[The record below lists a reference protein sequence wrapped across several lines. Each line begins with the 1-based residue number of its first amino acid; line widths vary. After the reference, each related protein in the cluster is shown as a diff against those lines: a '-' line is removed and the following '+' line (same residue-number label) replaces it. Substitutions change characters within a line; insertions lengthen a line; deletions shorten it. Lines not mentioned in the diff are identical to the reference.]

1 MAKNSTLKDIANQLG
16 VSKTL
21 VSFVLNGKSK
31 EKRISKE
38 MANKVLDLAAKLNY
52 KPNYLAKGLRTGK
65 SMTLALII
73 ADISNPFFA
82 KFARHLE
89 IEASKY
95 DYKLIFANSDEQKD
109 KFASELNFLK
119 NGQVDG
125 FILTPP
131 IGSES
136 ELKALKKEKIPFVV
150 LDRYF
155 EKVKTNTVLID
166 NFQAGFDATQ
176 RMIDNGR
183 SRIAII
189 NTNKELHTMSQR
201 VSGYKSA
208 LAFSGSESKPELIR
222 HLPFN
227 QDKSSI
233 MEVINS
239 IIDCKAD
246 GLIFTTSKLAIL
258 GIECLR
264 ELDIK
269 IPEQISVLSFDE
281 MDAYRLCYT
290 PISAV
295 VQPIEEMS
303 KEALRIL
310 IQMIDQ
316 TTSTDKLENVMIDVD
331 FIFRESCP

>member
-1 MAKNSTLKDIANQLG
+1 
-16 VSKTL
+16 
-21 VSFVLNGKSK
+21 
-31 EKRISKE
+31 
-38 MANKVLDLAAKLNY
+38 
-52 KPNYLAKGLRTGK
+52 
-65 SMTLALII
+65 MTIALII

-82 KFARHLE
+82 KYARHLE

-95 DYKLIFANSDEQKD
+95 DYKLIFANSDERKD
-109 KFASELNFLK
+109 KFAAELNFLK

-131 IGSES
+131 IGSEK
-136 ELKALKKEKIPFVV
+136 ELRALKKENVPFVV

-155 EKVKTNTVLID
+155 EKVKANTVLIN
-166 NFQAGFDATQ
+166 NFQSGFDATQ

-189 NTNKELHTMSQR
+189 NTNEELHTMSQR
-201 VSGYKSA
+201 VSGYESA
-208 LAFSGSESKPELIR
+208 LEINGSHSNPELIK
-222 HLPFN
+222 HLPFT
-227 QDKSSI
+227 QDKASI

-310 IQMIDQ
+310 IQMIDG
-316 TTSTDKLENVMIDVD
+316 TPGSNNLENVMIDVD

>member
-1 MAKNSTLKDIANQLG
+1 MEKNSTLKDIADQLG

-21 VSFVLNGKSK
+21 VSFVLNGKSE

-38 MANKVLDLAAKLNY
+38 MSDKVFDLAKKLNY

-65 SMTLALII
+65 SMTIALII

-95 DYKLIFANSDEQKD
+95 NYKLIFANSDEQKE
-109 KFASELNFLK
+109 KFVAELNFLK

-131 IGSES
+131 IGSEK
-136 ELKALKKEKIPFVV
+136 ELRTLIKENVPFVV

-155 EKVKTNTVLID
+155 EKVKTNTVIID

-183 SRIAII
+183 SRIVII
-189 NTNKELHTMSQR
+189 NTNEELHTMSQR
-201 VSGYKSA
+201 VRGYESA
-208 LAFSGSESKPELIR
+208 LKHNGIDRKPELIK
-222 HLPFN
+222 HLPFIQN
-227 QDKSSI
+227 KESI
-233 MEVINS
+233 MKVIENV
-239 IIDCKAD
+239 IACDAD

-264 ELDIK
+264 DLKIK

-303 KEALRIL
+303 KEAIRIL
-310 IQMIDQ
+310 VKMIDGNG
-316 TTSTDKLENVMIDVD
+316 TSTEPENVKLDVD